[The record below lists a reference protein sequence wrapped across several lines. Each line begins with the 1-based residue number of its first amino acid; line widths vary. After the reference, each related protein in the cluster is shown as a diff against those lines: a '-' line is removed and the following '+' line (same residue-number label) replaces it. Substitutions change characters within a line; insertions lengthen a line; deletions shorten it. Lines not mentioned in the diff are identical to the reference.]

1 VSQTA
6 SRQSSQFPP
15 YSQRRSAPR
24 PLFGRIRE
32 VDEARDGLLDNV
44 PSGIRNDTDP
54 SPHRLRYKIRKEKL
68 PDLQGLG
75 WVREKRAI
83 ISEGT
88 TMSPSQNRTYRI
100 NRGRGLLERSQLLS
114 ETRTRFLPRCAPA
127 LPDRVHPRD
136 IRLKV
141 GARPRA
147 LGGQILHD
155 QMTDHAT
162 L

>member
-1 VSQTA
+1 MA
-6 SRQSSQFPP
+6 SSIMSPVESGTTPTLLPTGSGTRFV
-15 YSQRRSAPR
+15 RRNCR
-24 PLFGRIRE
+24 
-32 VDEARDGLLDNV
+32 
-44 PSGIRNDTDP
+44 
-54 SPHRLRYKIRKEKL
+54 
-68 PDLQGLG
+68 DLQGLG